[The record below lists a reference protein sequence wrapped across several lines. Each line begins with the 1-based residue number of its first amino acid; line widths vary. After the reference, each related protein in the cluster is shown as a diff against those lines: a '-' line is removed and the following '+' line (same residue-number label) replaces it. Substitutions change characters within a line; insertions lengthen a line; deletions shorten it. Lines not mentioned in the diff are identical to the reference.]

1 MSNLGYLYYTKGKF
15 SSSEQHFESAAY
27 WLRKSLL
34 KEYELKDSHYYLGLM
49 HQNGEGVDQWYRS
62 AFRYYKVAAD
72 FGHDVAW
79 EKLGDLCYS
88 GYGCIRADK
97 TKAFEWYSIGAEKGN
112 SQCFNNMGL
121 MLENGFDGYIP
132 DILQAE
138 EMYCKAYKLKNVDAA
153 FNLGLLYT
161 NYSQFSVEPQNA
173 IKLVYESAVKGNK
186 SAQSYLISL
195 GYANNETEFIE
206 NVSPE
211 FVDDYEEQEEDEE
224 NVHDNV
230 MTLRY
235 FIMSVC

>member
-1 MSNLGYLYYTKGKF
+1 
-15 SSSEQHFESAAY
+15 
-27 WLRKSLL
+27 
-34 KEYELKDSHYYLGLM
+34 
-49 HQNGEGVDQWYRS
+49 
-62 AFRYYKVAAD
+62 
-72 FGHDVAW
+72 
-79 EKLGDLCYS
+79 
-88 GYGCIRADK
+88 
-97 TKAFEWYSIGAEKGN
+97 
-112 SQCFNNMGL
+112 MGL

-211 FVDDYEEQEEDEE
+211 FLDDYEEQEEDEE
-224 NVHDNV
+224 NVNDNKIV
-230 MTLRY
+230 EENFDEQDDLSDENIPEMKKTLPANQHTLQRKNMER
-235 FIMSVC
+235 FSDVPAKAQREKQRTRCITAMS